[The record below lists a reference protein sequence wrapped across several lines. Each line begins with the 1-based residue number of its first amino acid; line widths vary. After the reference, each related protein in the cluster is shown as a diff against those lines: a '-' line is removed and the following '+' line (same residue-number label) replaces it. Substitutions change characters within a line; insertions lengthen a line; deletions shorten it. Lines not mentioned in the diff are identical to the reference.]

1 MKEIFDIFGQEFKF
15 NYNGKYEFK
24 TSFGAYTTLFYLG
37 TLIAYFLWNLIAMF
51 QHTGLNVNS
60 YDTLVG
66 ANELYSL
73 NSSDTFLSFSVNRF
87 FANISN
93 LSESNANFTIN
104 YFNYFYFASQIYNNN
119 TIIEV
124 LDSPIYL
131 CNKNINNYSK
141 HIELIPDSEEFCF
154 CYNFSS
160 LTKIG
165 GNFFS
170 NQKYYFSLQ
179 IAFDFTRFKS
189 DFPLINLDEFF
200 PLSINFFSAILS
212 VNPNNY
218 KNLSEPFLAL
228 QTIRVTPNITS
239 IISTSLKLNQIFTD
253 SSFFS
258 FLASNSTE
266 NIFSSDFS
274 YMAEYID
281 NRKYFP
287 DLLLNLNY
295 YLNPIKK
302 VYFRKYMKLQD
313 VLNNVNSMSALLM
326 LIASM
331 LVKNYNTYKIKV
343 DFIQDNILFRTGK
356 LKNNDI
362 TLIPKNQN
370 LNNPEV
376 FKINPKNDS
385 DLLNNENIVPKIE
398 IKQIIDNFHD
408 EPNKNLI
415 KKIKSSRLPVQKIK
429 MKSFFNDLNFCQSEE
444 TKRDLMYSDDSMNF
458 FETLIDVK
466 RILLLLGQFE
476 DLKQI
481 FLPLY
486 QNALL
491 EKTKIIME
499 NNHEK
504 KNKKKE
510 DKLPNYFEKL
520 KRRITTKKY
529 SKADKII
536 FNKF

>member
-1 MKEIFDIFGQEFKF
+1 MKEIFDIFGEEFKF

-51 QHTGLNVNS
+51 QHAGLNVNS

-66 ANELYSL
+66 KNELYSL
-73 NSSDTFLSFSVNRF
+73 NSSDTFLSFSINRF
-87 FANISN
+87 FANESN
-93 LSESNANFTIN
+93 LNESNTNFTFQYYD
-104 YFNYFYFASQIYNNN
+104 YFNFASQIFINN
-119 TIIEV
+119 TEV
-124 LDSPIYL
+124 EKLASPIHL
-131 CNKNINNYSK
+131 CTKNLNNDYK
-141 HIELIPDSEEFCF
+141 YIELIPDSEKFFF

-170 NQKYYFSLQ
+170 DQKFYFTIQ
-179 IAFDFTRFKS
+179 INFDFTRFKS
-189 DFPLINLDEFF
+189 DFPLINLDKFF
-200 PLSINFFSAILS
+200 PLNINFFSAILS

-218 KNLSEPFLAL
+218 KNLSVPFLAL
-228 QTIRVTPNITS
+228 QTIHVTPNITS
-239 IISTSLKLNQIFTD
+239 LISTSLKLNQIFTD
-253 SSFFS
+253 SSIFS
-258 FLASNSTE
+258 FIASNSTE
-266 NIFSSDFS
+266 NIFSSDLSF
-274 YMAEYID
+274 MAEYID

-287 DLLLNLNY
+287 DNLLQLNY

-313 VLNNVNSMSALLM
+313 VLNNVNSISALLM

-331 LVKNYNTYKIKV
+331 LVKNYNKYKIKV
-343 DFIQDNILFRTGK
+343 DFIQDNILFRMGK

-398 IKQIIDNFHD
+398 SKQIIDNFHD

-491 EKTKIIME
+491 EKTKIIM
-499 NNHEK
+499 NDHQ
-504 KNKKKE
+504 KNKKKKE

-520 KRRITTKKY
+520 KRKITTKKY